1 MFNSPKLRLDVA
13 SLELGHDRLNQ
24 IATIIAEETEA
35 ERELKRAEVPDTGPQ
50 SGQNKLMGLLGGSYS
65 YADSLRWDL
74 LLTFGDCAFRCAK
87 RAKMDVRE
95 LVSYARTTCE
105 PSDPWLLFWYEIAME
120 AISKGF
126 DTEFKTSVAAQKEVE
141 ADFRRRQS
149 VRARTRY
156 EKDKDGKQA
165 VKAEVKDWWQRWRND
180 PSMYPRTS
188 VFARAMLDKYP
199 DHLTSQPV
207 IESWVRGWRSE
218 AEKT

>member
-24 IATIIAEETEA
+24 IASIIAEETEA
-35 ERELKRAEVPDTGPQ
+35 KRELKRAEVPDTGPQ

-74 LLTFGDCAFRCAK
+74 LLTFGDCAFRCAE
-87 RAKMDVRE
+87 RAKMEVRE
-95 LVSYARTTCE
+95 LVAFARTTCE

-126 DTEFKTSVAAQKEVE
+126 DTESKTSAAAQKAVE
-141 ADFRRRQS
+141 TEFRRRQS

-165 VKAEVKDWWQRWRND
+165 VKAEVKDWWQRWRSD

-207 IESWVRGWRSE
+207 IESWVRAWRSE
-218 AEKT
+218 AEKN

>member
-1 MFNSPKLRLDVA
+1 VFDSPKLRLDVA

-74 LLTFGDCAFRCAK
+74 LLTFGNCASRCAT
-87 RAKMDVRE
+87 RARMDLPG
-95 LVSYARTTCE
+95 LVSFARTTCE
-105 PSDPWLLFWYEIAME
+105 PTDPWLLFWYEIALE
-120 AISKGF
+120 ALLKGI
-126 DTEFKTSVAAQKEVE
+126 DAELKNSTVVRDKVE
-141 ADFRRRQS
+141 AEFSRLQS
-149 VRARTRY
+149 NRARTRY

-165 VKAEVKDWWQRWRND
+165 VKAEVKDWWLRWQSD

-218 AEKT
+218 AEKN